1 MAINVIGV
9 ISVVVFYA
17 LILAVGIY
25 FGWRQRRLLTKGAHS
40 ENIILAGRDIGLFVG
55 VLTMTGNCENARFF
69 IKKII
74 S

>member
-25 FGWRQRRLLTKGAHS
+25 FGWRQRRLLTKGAQS

-55 VLTMTGNCENARFF
+55 VLTMTGN
-69 IKKII
+69 
-74 S
+74 